1 MVEYMG
7 NIQNIAYLYQK
18 VIFLYLLEDIEI
30 KEFEWYLRD
39 HMFLQS
45 NQGRQEQFKKDPF
58 AQQITSTYLRQE
70 F

>member
-7 NIQNIAYLYQK
+7 NIQSIAYLYQK

-45 NQGRQEQFKKDPF
+45 NQVRQEQFKKDSL

>member
-7 NIQNIAYLYQK
+7 NIQSIAYLCQK

-45 NQGRQEQFKKDPF
+45 NQGRQEQFKKDSF